1 MMQEILSE
9 SSFLVLIL
17 KIFSDVYGTCKSS
30 AQVMIFYFRTAYTL
44 AIVIKKLLAH
54 FHSLIRILSF
64 YLLDRLSICLSVLS
78 VSLLEISRFISFP
91 YPEYAI

>member
-17 KIFSDVYGTCKSS
+17 KIFSDVCGMSS
-30 AQVMIFYFRTAYTL
+30 AQVIFYFRTEYTL
-44 AIVIKKLLAH
+44 AIVIKKLRSH
-54 FHSLIRILSF
+54 FDSLIRILSF